1 MIPSAYLRIAEALAA
16 LALVLGLCWGAHE
29 FLQHEQQIGY
39 DRRVAEDKVA
49 EAAAKDAAL
58 KTERSM
64 QSKVDEA
71 QNARIQQAQ
80 VNQVAA
86 DAASAAADR
95 LRVAAS
101 DLTRRVS
108 ADPGKAGADAA
119 ATLAQLLGECSDR
132 YRDLARRADGHAA
145 DAKTLNDAWPDPR
158 LSPDP
163 GDNSPR

>member
-1 MIPSAYLRIAEALAA
+1 MIPSAYLRIAEALVA

-29 FLQHEQQIGY
+29 FLQHEQAIGY
-39 DRRVAEDKVA
+39 DRRVAEDKAA
-49 EAAAKDAAL
+49 EVVAKDAAL
-58 KTERSM
+58 KVERSM

-71 QNARIQQAQ
+71 QNARNQQIQ

-101 DLTRRVS
+101 DLSRRVS
-108 ADPGKAGADAA
+108 ADPSKAGADATS
-119 ATLAQLLGECSDR
+119 TLVELLGACTDR

-145 DAKTLNDAWPDPR
+145 DAKALSDAWPTPR
-158 LSPDP
+158 LSPQSC
-163 GDNSPR
+163 G

>member
-1 MIPSAYLRIAEALAA
+1 MIPSAYLRLAEALAA

-29 FLQHEQQIGY
+29 FLQHEQRIGY
-39 DRRVAEDKVA
+39 DRRVAEDKTA

-64 QSKVDEA
+64 QGKVNDAE
-71 QNARIQQAQ
+71 NARIAAQQE
-80 VNQVAA
+80 NQAAA
-86 DAASAAADR
+86 DSASAAADR

-101 DLTRRVS
+101 DLSRRVS
-108 ADPGKAGADAA
+108 ADPGKTGADAA

-132 YRDLARRADGHAA
+132 YRDLARRADGHAS

-163 GDNSPR
+163 GDNSTR

>member
-1 MIPSAYLRIAEALAA
+1 MIPAAYLRIAEALVA
-16 LALVLGLCWGAHE
+16 LALVLGLCWGVHE

-39 DRRVAEDKVA
+39 DRRVAEDKTA
-49 EAAAKDAAL
+49 EAAANEVAL
-58 KTERSM
+58 KVERSM
-64 QSKVDEA
+64 QSKVEEA

-86 DAASAAADR
+86 DAATAAAGS
-95 LRVAAS
+95 LRVAAA
-101 DLTRRVS
+101 DLSRRVS
-108 ADPGKAGADAA
+108 ADPGKAGADAT
-119 ATLAQLLGECSDR
+119 ATLAQLLGECTDR

-145 DAKTLNDAWPDPR
+145 DAKALSDAWPEPQ

>member
-1 MIPSAYLRIAEALAA
+1 MNPAAYLRATEALAA

-49 EAAAKDAAL
+49 EAAAKEAAL

-71 QNARIQQAQ
+71 QNARNQQIQ

-108 ADPGKAGADAA
+108 ADPGKAGPDAA
-119 ATLAQLLGECSDR
+119 ATLAQLLGECSER
-132 YRDLARRADGHAA
+132 YRGMARSADGHAA
-145 DAKTLNDAWPDPR
+145 DAKALSDAWPGSR

>member
-1 MIPSAYLRIAEALAA
+1 MNPSAYLRVAEALVA

-29 FLQHEQQIGY
+29 FLQHEQAIGY

-49 EAAAKDAAL
+49 EAAEKDAAL
-58 KTERSM
+58 KVERSM

-95 LRVAAS
+95 LRVAAA
-101 DLTRRVS
+101 DLSRRVS
-108 ADPGKAGADAA
+108 ADPGKTGADAA
-119 ATLAQLLGECSDR
+119 ATLAQLLGECTER
-132 YRDLARRADGHAA
+132 YRGLARSADGHAA
-145 DAKTLNDAWPDPR
+145 DAKALSDAWPG